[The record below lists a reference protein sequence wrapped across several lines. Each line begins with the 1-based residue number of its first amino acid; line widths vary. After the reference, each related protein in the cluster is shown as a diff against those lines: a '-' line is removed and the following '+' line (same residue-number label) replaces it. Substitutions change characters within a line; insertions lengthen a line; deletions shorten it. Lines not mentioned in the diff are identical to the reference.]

1 MRELTV
7 TFNSL
12 LQDKRVRAEQSKYE
26 SIQRQRASVT
36 NKYKRAYQEFL
47 DLQAGLQ
54 SAKNWYEEMKETV
67 ESLEKNVETFVNN
80 RRAEGAQLLQQIEQ
94 DRAASKS
101 AHAVMEQERLRGL
114 MERMSMEPQQNKPP
128 SARNTPTPLAFQSPS
143 SMYPKTGFNGQY
155 QVPSSP
161 PPTQTTT
168 PGSFMQS
175 GQGGYGNMAYNPSSH
190 GRIPGPASPPPTQT
204 SFNMGPRGPASPPPG
219 QTSFPQRYSTYG
231 NPNAMQ
237 QAMQQQPPQ
246 PQPQTHQQQHFVPAG
261 FVPPPPPPGPPPLGP
276 QQTVHYNA
284 TDYYGGNPNAVPGR
298 PPSAQQQAAHS
309 QSDPWAGLSAWK

>member
-26 SIQRQRASVT
+26 SIQRQRASVI

-54 SAKNWYEEMKETV
+54 SAKSWYEEMKETV

-80 RRAEGAQLLQQIEQ
+80 RRAEGAQLLQQIEKEREANK
-94 DRAASKS
+94 DSHAA
-101 AHAVMEQERLRGL
+101 MQNERMRLM
-114 MERMSMEPQQNKPP
+114 MERMSMEPQSNKPP
-128 SARNTPTPLAFQSPS
+128 SARGTPQPLAFNGPS
-143 SMYPKTGFNGQY
+143 ASLYPKTNFNGQY

-168 PGSFMQS
+168 PGMYMQQ
-175 GQGGYGNMAYNPSSH
+175 GQGGYNNMAYNPSSH
-190 GRIPGPASPPPTQT
+190 GRIPGPASPPPTQAN
-204 SFNMGPRGPASPPPG
+204 FNIGPRGPASPPPN
-219 QTSFPQRYSTYG
+219 QTSFGQRYSTYG

-237 QAMQQQPPQ
+237 QPPQ
-246 PQPQTHQQQHFVPAG
+246 PQPQTHQQQPFVPAG

-276 QQTVHYNA
+276 QQTVHYGTA
-284 TDYYGGNPNAVPGR
+284 DYYTPNPNVVPGR
-298 PPSAQQQAAHS
+298 PPSAQQAAHS
-309 QSDPWAGLSAWK
+309 QADPWAGLSAWK